1 MEYPRGWP
9 AIAALEVT
17 RARLLPGEPGT
28 VQVRLGEQVQPT
40 TIVALGS
47 TPLMAGM
54 RGQVVRV
61 IPRRGVVITGAA
73 TVIGALAGWGPI
85 VTGPLAFLAE
95 QAYVPGTIL
104 VVPGQLTQAIA
115 QRAMDAGVTGIIAA
129 SVTSAIASALAGE
142 EISAILD
149 GTAEP
154 ANRQMAVAVVHG
166 FGDWLMDDALLPLLG
181 ARVGQV
187 ALLDPATNIPRG
199 QRPEI
204 VIGLPAG
211 TIMETSQ
218 PAYILAEGGMV
229 WIKNG
234 RSVGMRGRIQA
245 ILGRS
250 AIVPSG
256 IRARCARVRL
266 ENGQE
271 ELVPLV
277 NLQGIL

>member
-54 RGQVVRV
+54 RGRVVRV

-85 VTGPLAFLAE
+85 VTGPLVFLAE
-95 QAYVPGTIL
+95 QSYVPGTIL
-104 VVPGQLTQAIA
+104 VVPGQLTRSIA
-115 QRAMDAGVTGIIAA
+115 QRAIDAGVTGIIAA

-142 EISAILD
+142 EITAILD
-149 GTAEP
+149 GTTEP
-154 ANRQMAVAVVHG
+154 ANRQLAVAVVHG

-181 ARVGQV
+181 ARAGQV

-218 PAYILAEGGMV
+218 PAYMLAEGGMV

-234 RSVGMRGRIQA
+234 RSAGMRGRIQA
-245 ILGRS
+245 ILVRS

>member
-40 TIVALGS
+40 TIVAQGS

-54 RGQVVRV
+54 PGRVVRV
-61 IPRRGVVITGAA
+61 LPRRGVVITGAA

-95 QAYVPGTIL
+95 QPYMPGTIL

-129 SVTSAIASALAGE
+129 SLAAATASTLAGE

-149 GTAEP
+149 GTAAP
-154 ANRQMAVAVVHG
+154 ANRHLAVAVVHG
-166 FGDWLMDDALLPLLG
+166 FGDWIMDEAILPLLG
-181 ARVGQV
+181 AHAGQV

-204 VIGLPAG
+204 VIGLSAG

-218 PAYILAEGGMV
+218 PTYMLAEGGMV
-229 WIKNG
+229 WIKSG

-245 ILGRS
+245 ILVRS
-250 AIVPSG
+250 TIVPSG